1 MKDWKQAYVSGRIH
15 VLPWAPEQEG
25 YVQNAEQSESS
36 VWNKLQDDNN
46 K

>member
-1 MKDWKQAYVSGRIH
+1 VSGRIH

-36 VWNKLQDDNN
+36 VWNKLQDSKN

>member
-1 MKDWKQAYVSGRIH
+1 MCQVEYMK
-15 VLPWAPEQEG
+15 LPWAPTVNEQEG

-36 VWNKLQDDNN
+36 LWNKLQDDNN

>member
-1 MKDWKQAYVSGRIH
+1 MSQVRIH
-15 VLPWAPEQEG
+15 ELPWAPVDEQEG

-36 VWNKLQDDNN
+36 VWNKLQDPNN